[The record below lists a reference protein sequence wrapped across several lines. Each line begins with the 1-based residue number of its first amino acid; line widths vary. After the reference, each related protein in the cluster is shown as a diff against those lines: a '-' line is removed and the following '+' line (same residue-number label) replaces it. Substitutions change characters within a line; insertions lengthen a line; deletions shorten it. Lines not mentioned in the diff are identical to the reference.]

1 MIRVSAV
8 AELFVSG
15 FLSYYFFCAFIQWKE
30 NLSNGGVVGVV
41 YRLWFNMVLGS

>member
-15 FLSYYFFCAFIQWKE
+15 FLSYFLHSYSGKKIFQT
-30 NLSNGGVVGVV
+30 GGVVGVV